1 MDDRYHGF
9 PFDRDIDFDFSKLE
23 GRFVLKVHNQVT
35 WNFEHVLRS
44 FAQTTVT
51 IVHRDDSTTST
62 TDSTSTTTIGDIDTD
77 NVGNN
82 KTFVMSL

>member
-1 MDDRYHGF
+1 M
-9 PFDRDIDFDFSKLE
+9 
-23 GRFVLKVHNQVT
+23 HNQVT
-35 WNFEHVLRS
+35 YNFEHVLRS